1 MISPEEAEDVKRCI
15 IILAKKKNRNKPDA
29 WLIQLEIVGL
39 QTSPESLLKVM

>member
-15 IILAKKKNRNKPDA
+15 IILAKKNRNKPDA

-39 QTSPESLLKVM
+39 QTFPESLLKLM